1 MRAWLPRLDRGLAD
15 SARTQILTI
24 SMRNLLRMAISTFP
38 LASIP
43 VQGSGKGVRCVRKDL
58 YEWTTIGSEIPVRTL
73 NALLMIAIV
82 GGSRAN
88 AVDFE
93 MPPEERAAA
102 SLTAELA
109 SGPDFHVSEPV
120 QSDGLMH
127 HYLLVSR
134 FGDFAAYGRT
144 ALAIRV
150 REVFAL
156 NRVAKTTDVDVVVKT
171 VTGRVQGDAKTIAQ
185 AAGNPVK
192 TVVGIPKGVSH
203 LFKGYKA
210 QANEL
215 SKQVQQHGGPGE
227 ISHVARDAKADA
239 TRYADRYLGVSA
251 AERRYYQQLGV
262 DPYTNNEVLRKA
274 VHHLAKID
282 AAVNLGM
289 HFVGILG
296 VPYLGDVKRAM
307 DAIYNEDPAV
317 LRARQRATL
326 AGYGLNTAEIQRFE
340 NTLLLSPTRQSL
352 LAEYAK
358 SLDGVA
364 GRDELFRHA
373 MSLTSEPE
381 AEVFLQSTGLLVRLH
396 ARRPVNRILSG
407 LRLPTAQFAD
417 GRIVVLGP
425 FDAIYWTEDVAED
438 EAALHALFPASA
450 GRLELWVSGTFS
462 PRANSELSARGWEV
476 HDHAAETLADGRPHN

>member
-1 MRAWLPRLDRGLAD
+1 
-15 SARTQILTI
+15 
-24 SMRNLLRMAISTFP
+24 
-38 LASIP
+38 
-43 VQGSGKGVRCVRKDL
+43 
-58 YEWTTIGSEIPVRTL
+58 VRTL
-73 NALLMIAIV
+73 NTLALIAIA
-82 GGSRAN
+82 GGSHAN
-88 AVDFE
+88 PVDFE
-93 MPPEERAAA
+93 MPPEEPAAG

-109 SGPDFHVSEPV
+109 AGPDFHVGEPV

-127 HYLLVSR
+127 HYVVISR
-134 FGDFAAYGRT
+134 FGDFPAYGRT

-150 REVFAL
+150 REVSAL
-156 NRVAKTTDVDVVVKT
+156 GRIAKTSDVDVVVKT
-171 VTGRVQGDAKTIAQ
+171 VTGRVHGDAKTIAQ
-185 AAGNPVK
+185 AAGSPVK

-203 LFKGYKA
+203 LFNGYKA

-215 SKQVQQHGGPGE
+215 TQKARQQGGAGAPA
-227 ISHVARDAKADA
+227 HVAREAKADA
-239 TRYADRYLGVSA
+239 SRYADRYLGVSA

-274 VHHLAKID
+274 VHHLAKIN

-289 HFVGILG
+289 HFVGIPG

-317 LRARQRATL
+317 LRARQRTTL
-326 AGYGLNTAEIQRFE
+326 AGYGLNAAEIQRFE

-373 MSLTSEPE
+373 MSVTSEPE
-381 AEVFLQSTGLLVRLH
+381 AEVFLQSTALLVRLH
-396 ARRPVNRILSG
+396 ARRPVTRILSG

-417 GRIVVLGP
+417 GGIVVLGG
-425 FDAIYWTEDVAED
+425 FDAVYWTEDVAGY
-438 EAALHALFPASA
+438 EAALHALLPASA
-450 GRLELWVSGTFS
+450 RRLEVWASGTFS
-462 PRANSELSARGWEV
+462 PRARSELSARGWEV
-476 HDHAAETLADGRPHN
+476 HDHAAEALTEPAHGT